1 MSIITWMIERVNFK
15 LGSLVMKTSVKLSAA
30 VLAAGIL
37 AGCAG
42 PNQRVDNE
50 NLFCA
55 IAGGLAGG
63 AVTAMAVEGG
73 SGVVGGAAVGAVAGL
88 ILCPHEE
95 AVAAPVEVVT
105 QCPEPAPAGALKDE
119 NGCAFDTDGD
129 GVVDGIDMCANTPAG
144 VAVDRV
150 GCPLDSDKDAVPD
163 YLDLC
168 PSTPLGTIVDTDGCP
183 LSGQNLLS
191 LTGVNFDYNKA
202 VLTSSAKDILEQ
214 AVTLLKETDATI
226 EVRVEGHTDSRGTDQ
241 YNMVLSQKRAE
252 AVVAYL
258 IAQGVSANRLVAV
271 GMGEGYPV
279 ASNETEAGRAANR
292 RVDFV
297 VK

>member
-1 MSIITWMIERVNFK
+1 
-15 LGSLVMKTSVKLSAA
+15 MKTSVKLSAA

-63 AVTAMAVEGG
+63 AVTGLAVDGG
-73 SGVVGGAAVGAVAGL
+73 TGVIGGAAVGAVAGL

-95 AVAAPVEVVT
+95 AAAPVEVVA
-105 QCPEPAPAGALKDE
+105 QCPEAVPPGALTDA
-119 NGCAFDTDGD
+119 NGCAYDTDGD
-129 GVVDGIDMCANTPAG
+129 GVVDGIDMCANTPEG

-202 VLTSSAKDILEQ
+202 VLTASAQDILEQ
-214 AVTLLKETDATI
+214 AVTLLKETDAVI

-252 AVVAYL
+252 AVVSYL
-258 IAQGVSANRLVAV
+258 IAQGVNANRLVAV

-279 ASNETEAGRAANR
+279 ASNDTEAGRAANR